1 MSGVSNEN
9 ETDPLI
15 DDPYK
20 LWVSPT
26 SYNENIT
33 EARQLDTTFRDHY
46 KSSFVLD
53 WEERGVN
60 MVRGFH

>member
-1 MSGVSNEN
+1 MSGVSIEY

-26 SYNENIT
+26 SYNEDIP
-33 EARQLDTTFRDHY
+33 EARQLDTTFRGHY

-60 MVRGFH
+60 MVRRFH